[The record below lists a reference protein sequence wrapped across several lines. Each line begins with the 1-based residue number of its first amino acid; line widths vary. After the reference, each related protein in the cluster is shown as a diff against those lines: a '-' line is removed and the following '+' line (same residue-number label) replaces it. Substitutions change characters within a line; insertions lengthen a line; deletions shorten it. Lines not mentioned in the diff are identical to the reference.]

1 MGFLS
6 KNPSKNKKVHKNY
19 FDKQKKSSTYLKM
32 FWKKQ
37 KKFKAIWAVLGNSE
51 TKIFSVGQPWW
62 PTFFQESNAHSYMA
76 QNHSHVGLK
85 VLKKFDCEWWKV
97 LKNFSSLTVFKKA
110 IKQWKPHASPCR
122 LCRIYIY
129 QVFFV

>member
-6 KNPSKNKKVHKNY
+6 KNPSKNKKVHKNC
-19 FDKQKKSSTYLKM
+19 FDKQEKSSTYLKM

-51 TKIFSVGQPWW
+51 TKIFSVGQPGW
-62 PTFFQESNAHSYMA
+62 PTFFQESNAYSYMA
-76 QNHSHVGLK
+76 QNQSHVGLK
-85 VLKKFDCEWWKV
+85 VWELVPDDM
-97 LKNFSSLTVFKKA
+97 KNFSSLTAFKKA

-129 QVFFV
+129 QVGFV